1 VVVAALLRVT
11 LVLDTAVTIVSVE
24 IPVELD
30 VTLLPTVTE
39 LATEASDRVA
49 AVEPDL
55 VDSVVTTTWSIM

>member
-1 VVVAALLRVT
+1 
-11 LVLDTAVTIVSVE
+11 VLDTAVTMVSVE

-49 AVEPDL
+49 AVDPDL
-55 VDSVVTTTWSIM
+55 VDSVVTTIWSIV